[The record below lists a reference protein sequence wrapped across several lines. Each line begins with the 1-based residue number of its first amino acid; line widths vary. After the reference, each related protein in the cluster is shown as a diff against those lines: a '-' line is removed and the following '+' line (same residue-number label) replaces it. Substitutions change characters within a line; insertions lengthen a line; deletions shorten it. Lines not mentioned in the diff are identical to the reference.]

1 MKKLL
6 YILKYT
12 LYSAVLLTGT
22 ALFFSCRE
30 KIGIINTSIKED
42 FPTQT
47 ATNFKTTYSDS
58 SNLKLL
64 IKAPLLK
71 YYGKMEEPYTDFDK
85 GIDVYFFEGYDKQKG
100 HISAKYA
107 RYIESK
113 RLWEVRDSVVAV
125 NEKGD
130 ILETELLFWDE
141 EKEEIYTDKFVKITQ
156 EDQIITGTGLISDPI
171 FSKWRIKNV
180 IATLYF
186 ENE

>member
-1 MKKLL
+1 MKQVLN
-6 YILKYT
+6 ILKYT
-12 LYSAVLLTGT
+12 FYSAVLVTGT
-22 ALFFSCRE
+22 ALFFSCRD
-30 KIGIINTSIKED
+30 KIEIVNTSIRED
-42 FPTQT
+42 LPTQT
-47 ATNFKTTYSDS
+47 VTDFESSYSDS
-58 SNLKLL
+58 SNLELL

-85 GIDVYFFEGYDKQKG
+85 GLIVYFFEGSDNPKG

-113 RLWEVRDSVVAV
+113 KLWEVRDSVVAE

-141 EKEEIYTDKFVKITQ
+141 ERNEIYTDKFVKITQ
-156 EDQIITGTGLISDPI
+156 EDQIITGTGLISDPR

-186 ENE
+186 EDE